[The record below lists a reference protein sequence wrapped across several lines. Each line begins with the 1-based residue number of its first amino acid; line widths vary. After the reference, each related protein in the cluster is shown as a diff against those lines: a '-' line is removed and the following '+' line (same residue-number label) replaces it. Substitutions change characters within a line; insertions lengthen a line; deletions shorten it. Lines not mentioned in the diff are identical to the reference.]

1 MPDPATL
8 TPEQLHAWR
17 ERAGIAEYDGGLTRE
32 EAERVA
38 WRQVGVASRVEPAD
52 NEQRSEPRLF

>member
-1 MPDPATL
+1 MPDPTTL

-38 WRQVGVASRVEPAD
+38 WEQVRGAR
-52 NEQRSEPRLF
+52 EPRPQRQS

>member
-1 MPDPATL
+1 MTTTDNL

-38 WRQVGVASRVEPAD
+38 WEQVRGAR
-52 NEQRSEPRLF
+52 EPRP